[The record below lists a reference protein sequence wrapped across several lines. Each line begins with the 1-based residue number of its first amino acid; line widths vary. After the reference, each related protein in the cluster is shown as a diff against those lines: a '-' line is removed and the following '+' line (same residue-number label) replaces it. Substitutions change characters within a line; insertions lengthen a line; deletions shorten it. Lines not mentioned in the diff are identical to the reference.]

1 MIIIVKPVAQVT
13 HSGLEATG
21 AQASFHHFSGFQ
33 PIIYKLH
40 LEAPP
45 KAIRRNRSLV
55 TGNL

>member
-21 AQASFHHFSGFQ
+21 AQVSFHHFSGFQ

-40 LEAPP
+40 LHQKLHQRQLGETDP
-45 KAIRRNRSLV
+45 
-55 TGNL
+55 

>member
-40 LEAPP
+40 LEAHQRQLGETDP
-45 KAIRRNRSLV
+45 
-55 TGNL
+55 